1 MRGVRQSN
9 ATIQKSLSVFAAAL
23 LLLLLLLPSLPL
35 KKVMSDISANTTCR
49 QMAKTA

>member
-9 ATIQKSLSVFAAAL
+9 TTIQKSLSVFAAAL

-35 KKVMSDISANTTCR
+35 YNVMPDMSANCR